1 MELTKKLGQIRLQ
14 YQFTDKAYLLPP
26 NMRTIARF
34 MNMSSWVT
42 WGNLMLACL
51 ESLLTKT
58 MNINISSDIIKSTFG
73 IYKGKKS
80 PNKLYGVTPFA
91 LMIPLYPKVATKV
104 VTKTF
109 KFKERIMNV
118 KLKDIDTWYRA
129 FVQKLGDRTNQNT

>member
-1 MELTKKLGQIRLQ
+1 
-14 YQFTDKAYLLPP
+14 
-26 NMRTIARF
+26 

-73 IYKGKKS
+73 IYYGKKS
-80 PNKLYGVTPFA
+80 PNKLYGVTPFT

-109 KFKERIMNV
+109 NFNERIMNV

>member
-1 MELTKKLGQIRLQ
+1 
-14 YQFTDKAYLLPP
+14 
-26 NMRTIARF
+26 

-80 PNKLYGVTPFA
+80 PNKLYSVTPFA

>member
-1 MELTKKLGQIRLQ
+1 
-14 YQFTDKAYLLPP
+14 
-26 NMRTIARF
+26 
-34 MNMSSWVT
+34 MNMSFWVT

-73 IYKGKKS
+73 IYNGKKS
-80 PNKLYGVTPFA
+80 PNKLYGVTPFT

-109 KFKERIMNV
+109 NFNERIMNV

>member
-1 MELTKKLGQIRLQ
+1 MELTKKLGEIRLL
-14 YQFTDKAYLLPP
+14 YQLTDKAYLLPP

-34 MNMSSWVT
+34 MNMFSWVT
-42 WGNLMLACL
+42 WSNLMLACL

-91 LMIPLYPKVATKV
+91 LMIPLHPKVATKA

-109 KFKERIMNV
+109 KFQ
-118 KLKDIDTWYRA
+118 RA
-129 FVQKLGDRTNQNT
+129 HYEC

>member
-1 MELTKKLGQIRLQ
+1 
-14 YQFTDKAYLLPP
+14 
-26 NMRTIARF
+26 
-34 MNMSSWVT
+34 
-42 WGNLMLACL
+42 MLACL

-91 LMIPLYPKVATKV
+91 LMIPLHPKVATKV

-109 KFKERIMNV
+109 NFKERIMNV
-118 KLKDIDTWYRA
+118 KLKDIDTWA
-129 FVQKLGDRTNQNT
+129 TEHLSKNWVTERTKTLKRVVNQNR

>member
-1 MELTKKLGQIRLQ
+1 
-14 YQFTDKAYLLPP
+14 
-26 NMRTIARF
+26 
-34 MNMSSWVT
+34 MSSWVT

-80 PNKLYGVTPFA
+80 PNK
-91 LMIPLYPKVATKV
+91 YPKVATKV